1 MGRKARNKLGATALS
16 AVVAGSL
23 VGVGV
28 VWHGQWSSTVS
39 FSYWTSGWVT
49 RDNRN

>member
-16 AVVAGSL
+16 ALAAGSL

-28 VWHGQWSSTVS
+28 SSTASVSSTVS
-39 FSYWTSGWVT
+39 FTYWTSGWGT
-49 RDNRN
+49 SR